1 MKRILLA
8 AVAAGL
14 SLPVVPQAAAG
25 SKHDGACV
33 GFAGSTGGQNYA
45 GLKCKVDEMPGDWV
59 IRHTVKERDNREEYR
74 QLLKLPKRP
83 IPCTLKKVSE
93 LAYNGVNN
101 VMWEITSCR

>member
-14 SLPVVPQAAAG
+14 SLPVVPQAAAKP
-25 SKHDGACV
+25 KHNGACV

-59 IRHTVKERDNREEYR
+59 IRHTVKSATTRRS
-74 QLLKLPKRP
+74 
-83 IPCTLKKVSE
+83 IAS
-93 LAYNGVNN
+93 
-101 VMWEITSCR
+101 S